1 MLNKGIS
8 FGFLPGISIVL
19 IVLVLVG
26 LVIYAVKV
34 RELIARLG
42 LGLMIIG
49 GTGNLYQRLMYGG
62 VVDNLN
68 FFGLFYN
75 NVFDYLIGGGVVV
88 YGVQYLVWKYRLFL
102 KIVR

>member
-8 FGFLPGISIVL
+8 FGFLPGISNVL
-19 IVLVLVG
+19 IVLVIIG
-26 LVIYAVKV
+26 LIVYAVKV
-34 RELIARLG
+34 RELIVRLG

-49 GTGNLYQRLMYGG
+49 GMGNLYQRVMYGG

-75 NVFDYLIGGGVVV
+75 NVFDYLIVGGVV
-88 YGVQYLVWKYRLFL
+88 LIAIHLARP
-102 KIVR
+102 KI

>member
-8 FGFLPGISIVL
+8 FGFLPGISNVL
-19 IVLVLVG
+19 IALVLIG
-26 LVIYAVKV
+26 LIVYAVKV
-34 RELIARLG
+34 RELIVRLG

-49 GTGNLYQRLMYGG
+49 GMGNLYQRVMYGG

-75 NVFDYLIGGGVVV
+75 NVFDYLIVSGVII
-88 YGVQYLVWKYRLFL
+88 LLFSSH
-102 KIVR
+102 KAWPRR

>member
-8 FGFLPGISIVL
+8 FGFLPGISNILIGAVIVVL
-19 IVLVLVG
+19 IV
-26 LVIYAVKV
+26 YALKV
-34 RELIARLG
+34 RELIVKIG

-49 GTGNLYQRLMYGG
+49 GMGNLYQRVTYGG

-75 NVFDYLIGGGVVV
+75 NVFDYLIVIGAIILLLSS
-88 YGVQYLVWKYRLFL
+88 YKAWPR
-102 KIVR
+102 R

>member
-8 FGFLPGISIVL
+8 FGFLPGISNILIGVVIV
-19 IVLVLVG
+19 VLVV
-26 LVIYAVKV
+26 YAVKV
-34 RELIARLG
+34 RELIVKLA

-49 GTGNLYQRLMYGG
+49 GIGNLYQRVMYGG

-75 NVFDYLIGGGVVV
+75 NVFDYLIVGGVVALICE
-88 YGVQYLVWKYRLFL
+88 YFRTT
-102 KIVR
+102 R